1 MTLRTLT
8 LAACLSLTV
17 SPASADYIVNGNFEQ
32 GNTGFTTQYTYSP
45 GELGPAR
52 TYDVVSNPGIDR
64 PRDIN
69 PPNFGDHTTGHGLM
83 FAGNGAE
90 VPNVIVWSETLSI
103 PANTGFDYSMWITN

>member
-1 MTLRTLT
+1 MMLRTLVLT

-17 SPASADYIVNGNFEQ
+17 ASARADYIVNGNFEQ
-32 GNTGFTTQYTYSP
+32 GNVGFTSQYTYSP

-103 PANTGFDYSMWITN
+103 PANTGF